1 MAKKEYASYLV
12 SLADILAAEQF
23 PGFEEAR
30 RTFFSTGDFNGLN
43 WLGHLIDMEGT
54 LYLYNRDEKHLHSC
68 NKALFLLFEV
78 QDDLICEKPVFA
90 ESGNTFIEAVKGSG
104 FTKDYTVMP
113 VIEIAFSFGPALK
126 TLCRLF
132 KAGVYNAAERARIE
146 KLCICEITSLFNE
159 AEWGTHNRCVLR
171 GVMLN
176 CFSEMFPENAMSEMA
191 ANLSKRLFEQNVG
204 RWSIEDANGYSAI
217 WINALSEYI
226 VAKGIWHVSVD
237 AVMGYYANYFASLIL
252 PWGGFPEYGDSRFDM
267 GTDSLLALSAIE
279 LVAARH
285 KDGFLKY
292 AAEKIFKNVSENK
305 TLDTGFQAT
314 RGLTNALLWS
324 DDGISP
330 TEPEFLSCEA
340 LCDMIGK
347 KIVYRSGWDK
357 SAHYLM
363 FNYRDIGPYGRLGRK
378 YLQKTIPV
386 HAEKPHHGHA
396 DEQSIAALCANGAV
410 FLRDG
415 GYRDAF
421 TTNGH
426 YRADFYH
433 NRVIMRSGRM
443 FKEKGLIEYAEN
455 IGDYLPVTTEKLY
468 FERFSFAE
476 VSRTR
481 LNNPCVGM
489 DCDRSIIYLK
499 DERVYIIIDSLRAL
513 TEGPRTTGVLY
524 FAETLQSVAEGVY
537 RIEEDSPEGLYMF
550 RKDKDELCAGS
561 RAGTGAKQSL
571 LVAFAGR
578 DRAYSVEEIRRNYR
592 TEQGLSQYVSRYF
605 KENEFYNF
613 VSVLI
618 PETGNSEEE
627 TTAARARAG
636 NIAASLSLVPVEGG
650 KCVSV
655 SLAVDGSTYTI
666 GLKNDDSFGIADLNA
681 RPVYTYEAGKA
692 GYGEFET
699 DALLLVGRENGSD
712 VRYALVEV
720 TQANFRKRNLFAAKP
735 YQNLQMD
742 YSRKMGVCSW
752 GSIEGKA

>member
-1 MAKKEYASYLV
+1 MAQEY
-12 SLADILAAEQF
+12 
-23 PGFEEAR
+23 PRFEEAKK
-30 RTFFSTGDFNGLN
+30 TFFNTGDFNGLN

-54 LYLYNRDEKHLHSC
+54 LYLYNRDDRHLHSC
-68 NKALFLLFEV
+68 NKALFLLCEV
-78 QDDLICEKPVFA
+78 QDELMRGKPVFA
-90 ESGNTFIEAVKGSG
+90 ESGNTFVEAVKGSG
-104 FTKDYTVMP
+104 FSKNFATMP
-113 VIEIAFSFGPALK
+113 VIEIAFAFGPALK
-126 TLCRLF
+126 TLYRLF
-132 KAGVYNAAERARIE
+132 KAGVYTAEEQARIE
-146 KLCICEITSLFNE
+146 KLCIGEITSLFNE

-171 GVMLN
+171 AIMLH
-176 CFSEMFPENAMSEMA
+176 CFSELFPENSMSEMA
-191 ANLSKRLFEQNVG
+191 ASLSGRLFEQNVG
-204 RWSIEDANGYSAI
+204 RWSIEDSNGYSAI

-226 VAKGIWHVSVD
+226 SAKGIWDASVD
-237 AVMGYYANYFASLIL
+237 AVMGYYANYFASIML

-285 KDGFLKY
+285 KDGYLKY

-305 TLDTGFQAT
+305 TLDTSPQAT
-314 RGLTNALLWS
+314 RGLTNALLWC
-324 DDGISP
+324 DDGIAP
-330 TEPEFLSCEA
+330 AEPEFLSCEA

-347 KIVYRSGWDK
+347 KIVYRSGWDP

-363 FNYRDIGPYGRLGRK
+363 YNYRDVGPYGRLSRK

-433 NRVIMRSGRM
+433 NRVIVRNGRM
-443 FKEKGLIEYAEN
+443 FREKGLIEYAEN

-481 LNNPCVGM
+481 LNDPYSGV
-489 DCDRSIIYLK
+489 DCDRSIVRLK
-499 DERVYIIIDSLRAL
+499 DEGVYIVIDSLKAL
-513 TEGPRTTGVLY
+513 SEGPRTAGVMY
-524 FAETLQSVAEGVY
+524 FAETVHQVGEGVY
-537 RIEEDSPEGLYMF
+537 RIDQDSPEGLYIF
-550 RKDKDELCAGS
+550 RRDKEELCAGVKA
-561 RAGTGAKQSL
+561 RTVAKQSL
-571 LVAFAGR
+571 LVAFAGG

-592 TEQGLSQYVSRYF
+592 MEQGLSQYVSRYF
-605 KENEFYNF
+605 RENEFYNF

-618 PETGNSEEE
+618 PETGDSQMEID
-627 TTAARARAG
+627 AARARAER
-636 NIAASLSLVPVEGG
+636 IAASLSLEPVEGG
-650 KCVSV
+650 RCACVT
-655 SLAVDGSTYTI
+655 LTVDGSVYTI
-666 GLKNDDSFGIADLNA
+666 GLKNDDTYGIADLNV
-681 RPVYTYEAGKA
+681 RPVYTYEEGKA

-699 DALLLVGRENGSD
+699 DALLLLGREDDTG

-720 TQANFRKRNLFAAKP
+720 TQANFRGRNIFATKP

-742 YSRKMGVCSW
+742 FSRKLGVCSW
-752 GSIEGKA
+752 GSIEGRV